1 MRHRVSIDS
10 DGTNRG
16 TTIHVDDKD
25 ITRGVQRYSFTGEI
39 GEINTLD
46 LEMAVLD
53 VSRIQSEEAEVLI
66 PETTREAL
74 IHLGWTPPED
84 D

>member
-10 DGTNRG
+10 DGTDRG

-25 ITRGVQRYSFTGEI
+25 ITRGVRRYTFTGEI

-46 LEMAVLD
+46 LEMAVFD
-53 VSRIQSEEAEVLI
+53 VSRIDSEEADVLI

-74 IHLGWTPPED
+74 KQLGWTPPEE
-84 D
+84 